1 MTHEIIRSLETIQD
15 QVKQELQNVRTYR
28 AFLAVG
34 QAIEEISEVEEIVR
48 SLNGIRGQVIE
59 RLHDVREYR
68 ALLAVQKSVQDISE
82 VLGILEESSRK
93 RAEAAAG
100 NGAVAAPA
108 TEVADDSKTAT
119 AGAAETSSAETVAVA
134 HAPAAPSATTVD
146 HTNGAEQPTESTGET
161 VGAVAAAATHESD
174 AASPSVID
182 TVGHSPFLSSTTTA
196 DQAHQQ
202 HLLHEPTSD
211 AETVE
216 IAAAIAAHLA
226 DAASHSEMDAVAPP
240 PTTEM
245 AEPVHEQQQPP
256 EPIRETGENVAD
268 SVVHGEVH
276 HGSEAEP
283 EDIGIAKVA

>member
-48 SLNGIRGQVIE
+48 ALNGIRGQVVE

-68 ALLAVQKSVQDISE
+68 ALLAVQKSVEDISE

-100 NGAVAAPA
+100 NGAAATPA
-108 TEVADDSKTAT
+108 AEVADGSKIAT
-119 AGAAETSSAETVAVA
+119 APAAAASSAEAVAAA
-134 HAPAAPSATTVD
+134 HAPAASGAIMMD
-146 HTNGAEQPTESTGET
+146 HTNEAVQPTESTGET
-161 VGAVAAAATHESD
+161 VPAVSTAVAHEGDAT
-174 AASPSVID
+174 SPSVMD
-182 TVGHSPFLSSTTTA
+182 AVGHSPFLSSTATT
-196 DQAHQQ
+196 DQTHGQ
-202 HLLHEPTSD
+202 HLPLEPSSD

-240 PTTEM
+240 PAPPTTDM
-245 AEPVHEQQQPP
+245 AEPVHEQQPP
-256 EPIRETGENVAD
+256 LEPARETAEHAAE
-268 SVVHGEVH
+268 SAVHE
-276 HGSEAEP
+276 GSETEP